1 MKLLGL
7 GDELPNHGTVVEI
20 TRKGVRCVNG
30 SHEVVLPLEVV
41 EGFFAEEK

>member
-7 GDELPNHGTVVEI
+7 GDKLPHGVVVEI
-20 TRKGVRCVNG
+20 TREGVRCVDG

-41 EGFFAEEK
+41 EGFFAKEK